1 MAEGMKDNCNG
12 LSKWPKYYDDEI
24 CSILKKEELDIEAV
38 SGHFLVKC
46 LQYGLN
52 DTVLYII
59 AKDPGEVKSQFS
71 LLSESPLVL
80 DDLKASEGVVLKVLD
95 VCQHQIATHIKDVNS
110 TGENLLQILSR
121 IGYSTAVKHFIDNF
135 HDVLKRSFDVEQ
147 FALVNAIPHDGF
159 DEDSLIDIWC
169 KMINANHPKFVD
181 IIKTNAVSDQN
192 IFYQCATH
200 HKYKLFR
207 RIADNIWANDELLAK
222 AIKFALFQ
230 CRSDGRAPFHI
241 LKDEFTIMSI
251 LNTFSEFKNKE
262 NTIVKS
268 FGESLEHFIKEPTKK
283 NNNSLNIF
291 AKKGFKH
298 VIEWIMN
305 FMKPSDIKDLLLHTN
320 NVRNNAP
327 MVCVVYNQGE
337 ILKTFLMW
345 LFSTQHCTKE
355 EIYEFLHQR
364 NTYGETILSLVL
376 QHENTMLVPQYL
388 LLDKER
394 EYHKEETKEK
404 TMFKLTSC
412 LKKNDL
418 RSGELVTT
426 IKRVDDSHEKHSKWE
441 VFKMI
446 LHIVATAFVVPIM
459 IQGFDM
465 WFDGWVVIR
474 YGNLL
479 AEEEKNKERL
489 TRSLL
494 QHEFEQPEPIHHNE
508 TQPLCHIE
516 DFQTLLSYPE
526 ALSYWPIFNYS
537 LSFIVI
543 PWIFYLIE
551 FFLSRY
557 FKEIKNEVCS
567 SKTYERK
574 FEML

>member
-1 MAEGMKDNCNG
+1 MAEGIRDNCYG
-12 LSKWPKYYDDEI
+12 LSKSPKYYDDEI
-24 CSILKKEELDIEAV
+24 CCILKKEEFDIEAV
-38 SGHFLVKC
+38 SGNFLFKC

-59 AKDPGEVKSQFS
+59 TKDPSKVKSQFS
-71 LLSESPLVL
+71 LLSENPLVL
-80 DDLKASEGVVLKVLD
+80 DDLKASEVVVLKVLD

-121 IGYSTAVKHFIDNF
+121 IGYSNAVKHFIDNF
-135 HDVLKRSFDVEQ
+135 HGVLNRSFDVEQ
-147 FALVNAIPHDGF
+147 FPLVNAIPHCGF
-159 DEDSLIDIWC
+159 DEETLIDIWS
-169 KMINANHPKFVD
+169 KMIDANHPKFVD
-181 IIKTNAVSDQN
+181 IIKSNAVSDQN
-192 IFYQCATH
+192 IFHQCATY

-207 RIADNIWANDELLAK
+207 RIADNIWANDEFLAK
-222 AIKFALFQ
+222 AIKFSLFQ
-230 CRSDGRAPFHI
+230 RRSDGRAPFHT
-241 LKDEFTIMSI
+241 LKDESTIMSI
-251 LNTFSEFKNKE
+251 LNTFSEFKDKE
-262 NTIVKS
+262 TTIVKS
-268 FGESLEHFIKEPTKK
+268 FGESLEHFIMEATEK

-291 AKKGFKH
+291 AKKGFKR
-298 VIEWIMN
+298 VIQWIMN

-320 NVRNNAP
+320 DVRNNAP

-364 NTYGETILSLVL
+364 NDYGETILSLVL
-376 QHENTMLVPQYL
+376 QHENTMLVPQHL

-394 EYHKEETKEK
+394 EYHKEATKEN

-418 RSGELVTT
+418 RSGEVVTT
-426 IKRVDDSHEKHSKWE
+426 IKRLDDSHENHSRWDM
-441 VFKMI
+441 FKMI
-446 LHIVATAFVVPIM
+446 LYIIATAFVVPIM

-474 YGNLL
+474 YGKLL
-479 AEEEKNKERL
+479 ADEKKHKERL

-494 QHEFEQPEPIHHNE
+494 QPEFEPPPPIHLNE
-508 TQPLCHIE
+508 TQPLCHID
-516 DFQTLLSYPE
+516 DFKTLLSYPE

-557 FKEIKNEVCS
+557 FKEIKKEVIID
-567 SKTYERK
+567 K
-574 FEML
+574 L